1 MAGFAESDTLLT
13 RSRLFNPQAMLTW
26 RLMSSK
32 LSWLSL
38 IVLTGSI
45 CMTVF
50 GADPPDTLTL
60 ADGEKL
66 TGKFV
71 RATGGSVAFHSDA
84 VGDVTVPWGKVKEMT
99 VSGRFAV
106 IPKGFQFKR
115 GEKEDNKIPVGTLS
129 VADSKIQV
137 TPMPG
142 QPAQTFATDMTG
154 YVVSESEYVG
164 AQKNKDFFHAWKG
177 GITGGAS
184 LIEATQK
191 SETFSAAIHLTRAM
205 PTQDWLSARNKTL
218 VNFTTSYGKIDQP
231 NTPEVKTDLLHFDA
245 ERDEYFSPRGYFLG
259 QAAFD
264 HNYSQGLNL
273 QQTYSG
279 GAGWS
284 VLKSDAQTFDLK
296 ATASYIRQ
304 AFTGSES
311 NKSLVGSIF
320 NETYHRKLAAGIV
333 FDEQITFVP
342 AWNVTSAY
350 SANGSAGITMALYKR
365 LNFTVGT
372 VEAFLNDP
380 PPGFKK
386 NSFTAT
392 VGLTYALP

>member
-1 MAGFAESDTLLT
+1 MLRSVAEYAESHTLL
-13 RSRLFNPQAMLTW
+13 SRDPMLIW
-26 RLMSSK
+26 RVMSSK
-32 LSWLSL
+32 LSLLSL
-38 IVLTGSI
+38 IVLMGAACLTA
-45 CMTVF
+45 F
-50 GADPPDTLTL
+50 GADPPDSLTL
-60 ADGEKL
+60 SDGEKL

-71 RATGGSVAFHSDA
+71 RSSGGSVSFHSDA

-106 IPKGFQFKR
+106 IPKGFLFRR
-115 GEKEDNKIPVGTLS
+115 GEKDGAKVPVGTLS

-142 QPAQTFATDMTG
+142 QPAQTIATDMAG
-154 YVVSESEYVG
+154 YVVSESEFEA
-164 AQKNKDFFHAWKG
+164 AQKTMNFFQDWTGAL
-177 GITGGAS
+177 TGGAS

-191 SETFSAAIHLTRAM
+191 SETFTGAVHLVRAV
-205 PTQDWLSARNKTL
+205 PTQNWLSARNKTL
-218 VNFTTSYGKIDQP
+218 INFTTSYGKIEQP
-231 NTPEVKTDLLHFDA
+231 NTPEIKTDLLHFDA
-245 ERDEYFSPRGYFLG
+245 ERDEYFSPRGYFLA

-284 VLKSDAQTFDLK
+284 VIKADVQTLDVK

-304 AFTGSES
+304 DFTAKES

-320 NETYHRKLAAGIV
+320 NETYHRKLPAGMV

-350 SANGSAGITMALYKR
+350 SANGSAAVTMALYKR
-365 LNFTVGT
+365 LNFTVG
-372 VEAFLNDP
+372 VVDAFLNDP

-392 VGLTYALP
+392 AGLTYALK

>member
-1 MAGFAESDTLLT
+1 
-13 RSRLFNPQAMLTW
+13 
-26 RLMSSK
+26 MSSK
-32 LSWLSL
+32 LSLLSL
-38 IVLTGSI
+38 IVVTGSM
-45 CMTVF
+45 CLTVF

-71 RATGGSVAFHSDA
+71 RATGGNVSFHSDV
-84 VGDVTVPWGKVKEMT
+84 VGDVSVPWGKVKEMT
-99 VSGRFAV
+99 ISGRFAV

-115 GEKEDNKIPVGTLS
+115 GEKDGNKVPVGTLS

-142 QPAQTFATDMTG
+142 QPTQTVAADMTG
-154 YVVSESEYVG
+154 YVVSESEFEA
-164 AQKNKDFFHAWKG
+164 AQKIKNFFQAWKG

-184 LIEATQK
+184 IIEATQK
-191 SETFSAAIHLTRAM
+191 SETFSAAIHLVRAI
-205 PTQDWLSARNKTL
+205 PTQDWLSARSKTL

-245 ERDEYFSPRGYFLG
+245 ERDEYFSARGYLLG
-259 QAAFD
+259 QGAFD
-264 HNYSQGLNL
+264 HNFSQGLSL
-273 QQTYSG
+273 QQTYSV

-284 VLKSDAQTFDLK
+284 VLKSDIQTLDLK
-296 ATASYIRQ
+296 ATASYIQ
-304 AFTGSES
+304 QNFSAKES
-311 NKSLVGSIF
+311 DKSLIGSIF
-320 NETYHRKLAAGIV
+320 NETYHRKLPAGIV
-333 FDEQITFVP
+333 FDEQITLVP
-342 AWNVTSAY
+342 AWNDTSAY

-372 VEAFLNDP
+372 VESFLNDP